1 MVEGSGSGTFA
12 STRVS
17 PLTKRGF
24 VSRQTRPDDGR
35 ATQAVLTDAG
45 LIKVV
50 ETAPIHVHAVRE
62 LVIAPLSPSQLKQ
75 LGIAGSKI
83 GQQIQ
88 RWNARQGDVTI

>member
-50 ETAPIHVHAVRE
+50 EAAPIHIHAVRE

-75 LGIAGSKI
+75 PGMPDHRSGSKFND
-83 GQQIQ
+83 GTP
-88 RWNARQGDVTI
+88 GKET